1 MKASSTSGLGKNRR
15 SSLKSDEKVNSDKR
29 VKSLNPSRRH
39 REKLNTVLDELSLLL
54 PLDGTVK
61 KKLDKLSVLKLTV
74 SFFQTQNLV
83 SGKRKTEP
91 KDEGSGERI
100 AKKSRIDVNVSE
112 MALEAIGGF
121 FIVLTEGGNVFYI
134 SENSSSYLG
143 YSQAHMMHQDFLTYV
158 HPDDVESF
166 KECLGRPL
174 PESVIT
180 HDVTSETATG
190 LKQTCFCHIR
200 CHAGKLSSHI
210 SPFYYKC
217 FKFFGR
223 TKPLSDKKS
232 GPESYALF
240 AVCTP
245 MSKTAS
251 ILKSIK
257 ESTKGYTCKLDL
269 SFKNMRLDNRGLRN
283 LHLTEKDINGLS
295 AYFFYHPGDVEI
307 MSLAHERIIAEG
319 SSLSAFR
326 AIDGKGHIV
335 WVRGRASAVIG
346 ASGKLDGFLTENI
359 LLSEEEG
366 KYYRKLYFRELKEWK
381 NKSASCLEV
390 SSEGGLSPCLPPG
403 ELGCLQ
409 ICANSDGNL
418 TITPVKTFLKHP
430 TTSPVETSLP
440 FSSPDWTSAGIA
452 KGPHRNGT
460 SSPSSSP
467 DWTSKGIAKGPHRN
481 GNSPHSTSLDW
492 TCTGIAN
499 VPHRNVTSPPSSS
512 PDWTS
517 IGIAKVPHRNVTS
530 PHSTSPDW
538 TCTGNAKGP
547 HRNGNS
553 PHSTSPDWTCTGI
566 ANVPHRNVTSPPS
579 SSPDWTSIGIAKV
592 PHRNAASCSV
602 VFNTAEDTKPSH
614 HLRHWPQQSSG
625 ETRIANAICP
635 ANPSIPTSS
644 YNPVIKGVGQSE
656 MCNGQSND
664 MLRSWR
670 TGPNGIHGF
679 APSTCSTA
687 ELPCIGVN
695 GNISYGHPPCNDGIR
710 EWNTVPTIEASDPVD
725 AYLSNFENLEQ
736 MINGLRSLLPPR
748 AYEDEFEDDI
758 KGSSR
763 DHGMG
768 LTTIENPPRKS
779 GMFANVSNQQ
789 FGAGTLAELESIRL
803 EDLKSLW
810 NQGDSY
816 KPEDN
821 SGSVAFQ
828 TSPSP
833 LPGQKDMFGPPW
845 QDGPSFDP
853 GLLNGGYTMREF
865 SSQVRNLNNGFSGL
879 SSPFDA
885 ANRS

>member
-1 MKASSTSGLGKNRR
+1 MSKTASILKSIKESTKGYTCKLDLSFKNMRLDNRGLRNLHLTEKDVNGLSAYFFFHPGDVEIMSLAHERIIAEG
-15 SSLKSDEKVNSDKR
+15 SSLSAFRAIDGKGHIVWVRGRASAVFGASGK
-29 VKSLNPSRRH
+29 
-39 REKLNTVLDELSLLL
+39 
-54 PLDGTVK
+54 LDG
-61 KKLDKLSVLKLTV
+61 
-74 SFFQTQNLV
+74 F
-83 SGKRKTEP
+83 
-91 KDEGSGERI
+91 
-100 AKKSRIDVNVSE
+100 
-112 MALEAIGGF
+112 
-121 FIVLTEGGNVFYI
+121 LTENI
-134 SENSSSYLG
+134 LLSEEEGRYYRKL
-143 YSQAHMMHQDFLTYV
+143 YFREL
-158 HPDDVESF
+158 
-166 KECLGRPL
+166 KEWKNKSASC
-174 PESVIT
+174 
-180 HDVTSETATG
+180 SE
-190 LKQTCFCHIR
+190 
-200 CHAGKLSSHI
+200 
-210 SPFYYKC
+210 C

-335 WVRGRASAVIG
+335 WVRGRASAVFG

-418 TITPVKTFLKHP
+418 TITPVKT
-430 TTSPVETSLP
+430 
-440 FSSPDWTSAGIA
+440 
-452 KGPHRNGT
+452 
-460 SSPSSSP
+460 
-467 DWTSKGIAKGPHRN
+467 
-481 GNSPHSTSLDW
+481 
-492 TCTGIAN
+492 C
-499 VPHRNVTSPPSSS
+499 
-512 PDWTS
+512 
-517 IGIAKVPHRNVTS
+517 IAKVPHRNVTS

-538 TCTGNAKGP
+538 TCK
-547 HRNGNS
+547 
-553 PHSTSPDWTCTGI
+553 
-566 ANVPHRNVTSPPS
+566 
-579 SSPDWTSIGIAKV
+579 GIAKV

-602 VFNTAEDTKPSH
+602 VFKAAEDTKPSH

-670 TGPNGIHGF
+670 TRPNGIHGF

-803 EDLKSLW
+803 EELKSLW

-845 QDGPSFDP
+845 EDGPSFDP

-885 ANRS
+885 VNRS